1 MMTPSDAA
9 APNIFSA
16 AAAVVLFKRA
26 ASPLTASLMAG
37 CTKSA
42 GTKSCGFN
50 GLCLLTITQGL
61 VGSVRE
67 CWGLMVLEGA
77 GAGVAA
83 MVGSVVADGV
93 AVAAAELEAGAGDVT
108 SPWAGMLAAA
118 GEGAPSFG
126 VHAVRAARPALTV
139 SSPAKARRLG
149 IGVFSYGI

>member
-108 SPWAGMLAAA
+108 SPW
-118 GEGAPSFG
+118 EGAPSFG